1 MAKRKTKRK
10 AKRITK
16 SSTLTPQTIRKLKF
30 IDKRLSE
37 FGKTFGYFSIE
48 YRAMEAMVYS
58 NLGGISPK
66 TFKSVNPLQITETVM
81 EIASKMGEFSPDV
94 IDAIHSSF
102 KGKTI
107 FKKIKEKYGAEILRE
122 YNENKKEENKQN
134 EFNSKFLKQN
144 MELVN
149 QYVFAKSLMAE
160 VRNATSYLPNF
171 YTALDHMDSFS
182 RVSYRKKFSILGQ
195 ERDKE
200 TRKRIAEELANDI
213 YNYFDNRIK
222 LNAKIINGENFTDE
236 EPDGEN
242 IIDRNI
248 MNEPLTIDWQA
259 ISKNLKK

>member
-1 MAKRKTKRK
+1 
-10 AKRITK
+10 
-16 SSTLTPQTIRKLKF
+16 
-30 IDKRLSE
+30 
-37 FGKTFGYFSIE
+37 
-48 YRAMEAMVYS
+48 
-58 NLGGISPK
+58 
-66 TFKSVNPLQITETVM
+66 
-81 EIASKMGEFSPDV
+81 
-94 IDAIHSSF
+94 
-102 KGKTI
+102 
-107 FKKIKEKYGAEILRE
+107 
-122 YNENKKEENKQN
+122 
-134 EFNSKFLKQN
+134 
-144 MELVN
+144 
-149 QYVFAKSLMAE
+149 
-160 VRNATSYLPNF
+160 
-171 YTALDHMDSFS
+171 MDSFS

>member
-1 MAKRKTKRK
+1 MAKRK
-10 AKRITK
+10 IK
-16 SSTLTPQTIRKLKF
+16 SSTLTPQAIRKLKF

-37 FGKTFGYFSIE
+37 FGKTFGYFSSE
-48 YRAMEAMVYS
+48 YRAMETMVYS

-66 TFKSVNPLQITETVM
+66 AFKSVNPLQITETVM
-81 EIASKMGEFSPDV
+81 EIASKMGTFSPAV

-102 KGKTI
+102 KGKTV
-107 FKKIKEKYGAEILRE
+107 FKKIKEKYGAGILRE
-122 YNENKKEENKQN
+122 YNKNKKGKNKQN
-134 EFNSKFLKQN
+134 EFSSNFVKQN
-144 MELVN
+144 AELVK
-149 QYVFAKSLMAE
+149 QYVFAQSLMAE

-171 YTALDHMDSFS
+171 YTALDHMDSSS
-182 RVSYRKKFSILGQ
+182 RILYRKKFSILGQ

-200 TRKRIAEELANDI
+200 VRKQIAEDLANDI
-213 YNYFDNRIK
+213 YKYFDNRIK